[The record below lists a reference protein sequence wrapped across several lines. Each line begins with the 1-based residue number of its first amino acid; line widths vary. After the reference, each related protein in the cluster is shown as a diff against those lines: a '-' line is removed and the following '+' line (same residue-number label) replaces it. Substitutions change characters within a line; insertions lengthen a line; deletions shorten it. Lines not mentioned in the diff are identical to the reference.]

1 MGSIT
6 RSGCSSPVRIV
17 DVSAEG
23 ARISDGDGSGKGHWL
38 EFNRGEVVVRGRVV
52 WTANQRCGLE
62 FERPIEVSGM
72 LRPVA
77 TPPRAS
83 KPRAWRPPVAT
94 SRLSPLERNNLHWWV
109 NTPDFAGHGQDR

>member
-1 MGSIT
+1 MGSIA
-6 RSGCSSPVRIV
+6 RGGCSSPVRIV

-23 ARISDGDGSGKGHWL
+23 ARISDGDGSGKGQWV

-72 LRPVA
+72 LRAVA

-83 KPRAWRPPVAT
+83 KPTAWRPPVAT

-109 NTPDFAGHGQDR
+109 NTPV